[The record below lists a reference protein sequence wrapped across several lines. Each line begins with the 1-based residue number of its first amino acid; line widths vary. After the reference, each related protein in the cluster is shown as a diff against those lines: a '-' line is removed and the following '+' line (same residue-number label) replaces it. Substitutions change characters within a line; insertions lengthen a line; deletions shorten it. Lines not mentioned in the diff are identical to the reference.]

1 MEFKGITRGL
11 VATAV
16 LAAGGTSAL
25 AGQNDVVF
33 RIEALSDGNLS
44 VYEVHF
50 ADGTWSDDGLS
61 WEWNYDGDTFFFGS
75 GAGGADMGLGG
86 FDNASL
92 SLDYSSRATMQTV
105 NLNFDVFAGA
115 SNTAFSIGSGPLNF
129 AQFSTAQG
137 IASASVGV
145 TDVLGGGATLAPN
158 APGMYRA
165 FYNGGTTFA
174 DLLASSLVAGQFS
187 SAQADDDF
195 GFAAI
200 GVPVD
205 EIAAEWAFTLT
216 AFDSA
221 AGTSTFSVVPAPGSA
236 LLLGLAGL
244 TATRRRRH

>member
-11 VATAV
+11 VATA
-16 LAAGGTSAL
+16 AL
-25 AGQNDVVF
+25 ASGVTTAVAGNDVVF
-33 RIEALSDGNLS
+33 RIEALSEGNLS

-61 WEWNYDGDTFFFGS
+61 WEWNYDGDTFFFGGS
-75 GAGGADMGLGG
+75 GAQDMGLGG
-86 FDNASL
+86 FDNAGIAFDFST
-92 SLDYSSRATMQTV
+92 RGTAQTV

-115 SNTAFSIGSGPLNF
+115 ANTAFSIGSGPLNF
-129 AQFSTAQG
+129 TQFSSAQG

-165 FYNGGTTFA
+165 FYNGGTTFS
-174 DLLASSLVAGQFS
+174 DLLTSSLVAGSFS
-187 SAQADDDF
+187 SAQDDETF

-205 EIAAEWAFTLT
+205 EIAAEWSFTLT

-221 AGTSTFSVVPAPGSA
+221 AGTSTFSVVPAPASA

-244 TATRRRRH
+244 TVTRRRR